1 MSPVHVVPDVILQC
15 SHITYARGANVHAFD
30 NNKKKIFLAVAQLDR
45 QDVVRGADCV
55 DSPTLRRTT
64 ELLNE
69 GVGGAEREG
78 WRRAEGIETRE
89 TDSG

>member
-1 MSPVHVVPDVILQC
+1 MSHMHVGQMLMHFTI
-15 SHITYARGANVHAFD
+15 I
-30 NNKKKIFLAVAQLDR
+30 KKISLAVAQLDR

-69 GVGGAEREG
+69 RVGGAERGGGGLEG
-78 WRRAEGIETRE
+78 
-89 TDSG
+89 